1 MVYVFLADGFEEIE
15 ALTAVDVLRRA
26 EVNVKTVGIE
36 KAEAIGAHGITVKTD
51 ITVSEVLLTSE
62 LEAVVLPGGMP
73 GAKNLYDCE
82 AVLNAVRYAA
92 SNGKCVAAICAAPF
106 ILGRLGILNNKKAV
120 CYPGFESEL
129 AGAHIQSTATA
140 RDGNII
146 TGNGPAAATEFA
158 ALICTY
164 IAGAE
169 KAEAVLRG
177 MLCKSN

>member
-26 EVNVKTVGIE
+26 EVDVKTVGIE
-36 KAEAIGAHGITVKTD
+36 KTEATGAHGITVRTD
-51 ITVSEVLLTSE
+51 ITVSEILLTNE

-82 AVLNAVRYAA
+82 AVLNTVRFAA

-106 ILGRLGILNNKKAV
+106 ILGKLGILNNKKAV
-120 CYPGFESEL
+120 CYPGFEPEL
-129 AGAHIQSTATA
+129 AGAYIQSTATA
-140 RDGNII
+140 TDGNII
-146 TGNGPAAATEFA
+146 TGNGPGAATEFA
-158 ALICTY
+158 ARICAY
-164 IAGAE
+164 IAGPE
-169 KAEAVLRG
+169 KAKDVLRG